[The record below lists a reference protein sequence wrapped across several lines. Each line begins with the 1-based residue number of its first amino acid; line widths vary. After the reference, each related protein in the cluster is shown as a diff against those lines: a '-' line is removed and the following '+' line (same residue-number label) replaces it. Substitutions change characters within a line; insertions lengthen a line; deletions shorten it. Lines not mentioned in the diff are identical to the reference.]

1 MRSLLPHRKCELKT
15 PICQYIFYVGVFL
28 LGASLLSG
36 LLNFQI
42 FFLGSSYSLQPWEY
56 LIPVLLG
63 GTCGTFIG
71 IVFLEIKKKN
81 CLLTQSQSHLLNLID
96 NAFILTQSI
105 DTAGIILNVNKTWE
119 ITLGYT
125 KTEVIGKSIFEFIA
139 EEDRTNYNA
148 AMENALTGETARVQF
163 TFLDKAS
170 EKVFVDGYTNCWFE
184 NGKPV
189 STHAVLKNSN
199 TNHQREKMLK
209 LSATVFEYTNDGIF
223 VTDNN
228 GHIIMANE
236 AISNLTGYSKNDL
249 LGITPINLISREEN
263 VKHILEDIYDA
274 IQYRKPWQGEIISSA
289 KNNNNFHAFLKLM
302 PVKDDAGNSNHLIGV
317 LNNITGKKEADKRL
331 RYMATHDLLTSL
343 PNRTLFIDRL
353 QAVLWK
359 AEQRG
364 ETFATLYIDLDGFKD
379 INDTYG
385 HGVGDSYLKAI
396 SNEVKKSISEKHMLA
411 RFGGD
416 EFAVLLLDIHSEL
429 EAAFYAQEILNTI
442 STPILIDSHSLRTTA
457 SIGICLYSDN
467 QDPYYMLTRA
477 DAAMYRAKES
487 GKNAFA
493 FHRKDS

>member
-1 MRSLLPHRKCELKT
+1 M
-15 PICQYIFYVGVFL
+15 
-28 LGASLLSG
+28 
-36 LLNFQI
+36 NFQI

-125 KTEVIGKSIFEFIA
+125 KSEVMGKSIFEFIA

-317 LNNITGKKEADKRL
+317 LNNITGKKEADKR
-331 RYMATHDLLTSL
+331 
-343 PNRTLFIDRL
+343 
-353 QAVLWK
+353 
-359 AEQRG
+359 
-364 ETFATLYIDLDGFKD
+364 
-379 INDTYG
+379 
-385 HGVGDSYLKAI
+385 
-396 SNEVKKSISEKHMLA
+396 
-411 RFGGD
+411 
-416 EFAVLLLDIHSEL
+416 
-429 EAAFYAQEILNTI
+429 
-442 STPILIDSHSLRTTA
+442 
-457 SIGICLYSDN
+457 
-467 QDPYYMLTRA
+467 
-477 DAAMYRAKES
+477 
-487 GKNAFA
+487 
-493 FHRKDS
+493 